1 MRITGRTTVVGVFG
15 YPVGHSLSPPMWNA
29 AFEHDGLDWCYV
41 PFAVA
46 AEDVERALR
55 ALPALGMAGVNLT
68 IPLKERALRVVDEVI
83 PPADLVGAVNTV
95 LCREGRLIG
104 YNTDV
109 EGFTISLLERGEDLS
124 GATVAV
130 LGAGGAARAA
140 VVALAQM
147 GAARIW
153 VIARRL
159 EQGAPTAELARQ
171 AAPGVQGAAIAWTE
185 ESLRA
190 AIPKVDALVNATPI
204 GMHPH
209 HDEPPPIPHD
219 LLHPGTLVYDMV
231 YNPAV
236 TRLLASAQER
246 GCRVVGGRRM
256 LVLQGAAAYAIWT
269 GHPAPVEVM
278 HRALAQALEGAA
290 EPRGG

>member
-1 MRITGRTTVVGVFG
+1 MKITGRTTVVGVFG
-15 YPVGHSLSPPMWNA
+15 YPVAHSLSPPMWNA

-46 AEDVERALR
+46 PDNVERALR
-55 ALPALGMAGVNLT
+55 ALPALSIVGVNLT
-68 IPLKERALRVVDEVI
+68 IPLKERALAVVDEVV

-95 LCREGRLIG
+95 SCREGRLIG

-109 EGFTISLLERGEDLS
+109 EGFSASLREQGEDLS
-124 GATVAV
+124 GATVVV

-159 EQGAPTAELARQ
+159 EQGAPTAELARR
-171 AAPGVQGAAIAWTE
+171 ARPGVQGAAVAWQE
-185 ESLRA
+185 EALHA
-190 AIPKVDALVNATPI
+190 TLPKADAVINATPI
-204 GMHPH
+204 GMHPRGG
-209 HDEPPPIPHD
+209 EPPPVAPE
-219 LLHPGTLVYDMV
+219 LLCRGILVYDMV
-231 YNPAV
+231 YNPAK
-236 TRLLASAQER
+236 TRLLASAQQH

-256 LVLQGAAAYAIWT
+256 LLFQGAAAYTIWT
-269 GHPAPVEVM
+269 GRPAPVEVM
-278 HRALAQALEGAA
+278 HRALAAALEGAA
-290 EPRGG
+290 